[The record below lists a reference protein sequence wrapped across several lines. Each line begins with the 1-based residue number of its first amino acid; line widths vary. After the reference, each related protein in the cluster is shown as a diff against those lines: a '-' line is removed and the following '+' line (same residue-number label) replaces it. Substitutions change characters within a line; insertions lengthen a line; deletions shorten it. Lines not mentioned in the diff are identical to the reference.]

1 MGIHRKSPDTVV
13 LQGVLLALILCA
25 AAPATGVELAPSA
38 PLQWQTVTLTFD
50 GPETSEDATP
60 NPFLDYRMNVSF
72 SHLQSGESRTAQGF
86 FAADGN
92 AAESSA
98 ESGAQ
103 WRVRFTPPLAGTWVW
118 RAEFRAG
125 PGIAL
130 SAAAGETAA
139 FDGDSGTFT
148 VAAVPDG
155 APGFASKGFL
165 GPDGSHYLRFSNGDR
180 FLKGGADSPENFLGY
195 FEFDGTFDTA
205 SHGGVASDRGS
216 FLHRYEPH
224 ARDWKPGDPTWQGG
238 KGKNII
244 GALNYLASKGMNSV
258 YFMTY
263 NLDGGDGKD
272 TWVWTGPTVRD
283 RFDVS
288 KLAQWEIVFS
298 HMERLGIA
306 MHLVIQET
314 ENDEKLGGGPE
325 LNDVRKLYLREL
337 AARFGH
343 HLAVI
348 WNLGEENDTPLGDRL
363 QIASYLRQVDPNN
376 HAVTVHTHG
385 GRSLRSYT
393 GLIGSDLF
401 AASSIQ
407 GSMEASNREA
417 VTLRMRTAA
426 SGSPWAIFHDEQ
438 GPASTGVMPD
448 SADPLH
454 DKPRKH
460 ALWGN
465 LMGGGSGVEW
475 YFGYEYPHT
484 DLNCEDWR
492 SRDVMWDQTRYA
504 LQFFHQHLP
513 FWEMWPANDLADGR
527 GAYVFAKEGE
537 IYAVYMPEAH
547 RTQMTLAAGEY
558 RLRWYD
564 PRNGGAL
571 KTGDRATVKVGEI
584 RMGEDSSVRL
594 TPPSEPSKDWVA
606 LLEKLPTRQ

>member
-1 MGIHRKSPDTVV
+1 MSIHRRFPYTVV
-13 LQGVLLALILCA
+13 LQGVLLALILGA
-25 AAPATGVELAPSA
+25 AVPAIGVELVPSA
-38 PLQWQTVTLTFD
+38 PVQWQTVALTFD

-92 AAESSA
+92 AAQSSA

-139 FDGDSGTFT
+139 FDGESGTFS
-148 VAAVPDG
+148 VAAVPDA

-165 GPDGSHYLRFSNGDR
+165 GPDGSHYLRFSNGER

-224 ARDWKPGDPTWQGG
+224 ARDWNPGDPTWQGG

-272 TWVWTGPTVRD
+272 TWVWTAPTVRD

-314 ENDEKLGGGPE
+314 ENDEELGGGPE

-401 AASSIQ
+401 SATSIQ
-407 GSMEASNREA
+407 GSMEATNREA

-475 YFGYEYPHT
+475 YFGYEYPHM

-504 LQFFHQHLP
+504 LEFFHQHLP

-527 GAYVFAKEGE
+527 GAYVLAKEGE